1 MEDRVGTA
9 VEHKDVILPFPS
21 VALFQKKDI
30 KGEVCVSPLP
40 KCSQDAGRAKQTQL
54 HPLSPAVPR

>member
-9 VEHKDVILPFPS
+9 GEHKDVILPCPS
-21 VALFQKKDI
+21 VALFQKTDI
-30 KGEVCVSPLP
+30 KGDGCVSPLP
-40 KCSQDAGRAKQTQL
+40 KCSQDAGRAKQTHL